1 MADAIFPSVFRANV
15 LVTGTDGLSVFAGGI
30 GVGLTATEMGAIGVG
45 DVVADNKMAVNATV
59 ADVANDL
66 HVIGAAGITST
77 VSVGAVS
84 YGGLAAGEIAAAT
97 AIYVGLPTQDISANT
112 SVGDNILFVEGDMA
126 AIGNLFLGDN
136 LTVNNNLTVLNSVT
150 LGTGDTS
157 DNLFVSIGQAF
168 VNAQLTKI
176 ELDGTASAEV
186 VYINADTLT
195 SIHMAGAA
203 GTELIE
209 INADTAKLTVSG
221 ATSAEQIYA
230 NAALAKIQLDG
241 TVAAEVVYI
250 NADTL
255 TTVHMSGVAA
265 SETIHVNA
273 NTAKIALDGSSGT
286 EQIYANAALAKIQL
300 NGTAAAE
307 VVYISADTLTT
318 VHMSGVAAS
327 ETIHVNAN
335 TAKIALDGSSGTEQ
349 IYINAGATGKIDLD
363 GTTGSEVTYINTGST
378 KIWVDGGA
386 NNVLFTAADV
396 NFSADVTISGDLF
409 LTGGLQL
416 PGMTSEV
423 VDITDAGTPVS
434 LAATGIPI
442 VGSMMVMVASENGSI
457 APTAVFVCTKSS
469 AGGAGTVLTLSSTV
483 SVINVG
489 TSVINLDMVWP
500 TGAAVPTLGYTDA
513 GDGASNHS
521 YGVTTLIASGV
532 TPT

>member
-286 EQIYANAALAKIQL
+286 EQIY
-300 NGTAAAE
+300 
-307 VVYISADTLTT
+307 
-318 VHMSGVAAS
+318 
-327 ETIHVNAN
+327 
-335 TAKIALDGSSGTEQ
+335 
-349 IYINAGATGKIDLD
+349 INAGATGKIDLD